1 MADVLGYNALP
12 PAGTALPQSIDRS
25 RKLQQ
30 DQQPP
35 SVFRGTFTVIF
46 LGIVA
51 VVFYKFATSLDHF
64 TTTVHKPGVEHHDT
78 VADRIRPFGR
88 VKLPGEAHGPGEL
101 KVDEVP
107 QAEPHATT
115 LSGPQVFNE
124 ACIVCHGNGIGGAP
138 MLDDRGVWAPRIAQ
152 GIDTLYRHALEGY
165 TGSMGYMPP
174 KGARLDLS
182 DGEVRSAVDYMLSQ
196 LPN

>member
-1 MADVLGYNALP
+1 MRHGQEHSSLFSG
-12 PAGTALPQSIDRS
+12 GTL
-25 RKLQQ
+25 
-30 DQQPP
+30 
-35 SVFRGTFTVIF
+35 TVIF
-46 LGIVA
+46 VA
-51 VVFYKFATSLDHF
+51 VVAIVFYKYATSLDHF
-64 TTTVHKPGVEHHDT
+64 TKNVHKREYEVHES

-88 VKLPGEAHGPGEL
+88 VKLPGDEHGPGEL

-138 MLDDRGVWAPRIAQ
+138 TLESRAAWASRIAQ
-152 GIDTLYRHALEGY
+152 GIDTLYRHAIEGY
-165 TGSMGYMPP
+165 TGPTGYMPP

-182 DGEVRSAVDYMLSQ
+182 DAEVNAAVDYMLSQ
-196 LPN
+196 LPK